1 MSDSELDFDVVV
13 VGCGTTGLTLARLL
27 TRAGVRVAVVDRW
40 RLPVSYPRATH
51 LDDETMRVFQTLG
64 LAHMEPGFT
73 GVGFY
78 RFIDPQGRVVMEF
91 DMHLGLTAQGWQSDY
106 MFQQPDWESV
116 MRGLVQESSF
126 GTSFYGFQLLELE
139 DTGEAAHLLLREASS
154 GEETRISASYVVG
167 CDGANSTVRRL
178 MASEQIDFNATHRSL
193 IVDIKPF
200 VRSENLPDNLDSFI
214 RGGIRNPITY
224 LSIAQGQLR
233 FEWLLRPDD
242 DAREFERV
250 NRVYELLSE
259 WFRPSEYRIA
269 RADVYQWRAVL
280 SDPWRNGR
288 LFIAGDACHEM
299 PPHLGQGMCSGIRDA
314 TNLAWKL
321 PLVIRGEASPDL
333 LDTYESERSPHVRVI
348 VETAGMMANQI
359 EGMEEL
365 PPHIEPPPVEE
376 RGAIRP
382 PMGPGIFNDGDRW
395 AGVLSEQPSLADGTL
410 LDDVVGFQFALV
422 GNDATLGDVTGD
434 AEAALRALGIRV
446 VCESSGEVEAWLGRL
461 EVGAVLVRPDRYVYG
476 TATTPAE
483 VGNLISRLEAQLLRH
498 ESAVSK

>member
-1 MSDSELDFDVVV
+1 MSDAKRDFDVVV

-27 TRAGVRVAVVDRW
+27 TSAGVRVAVVDRW

-51 LDDETMRVFQTLG
+51 LDDEIMRVFQTLG

-78 RFIDPQGRVVMEF
+78 RFVDPKGRVVMEF
-91 DMHLGLTAQGWQSDY
+91 DMHLGLTTQGWQSDY
-106 MFQQPDWESV
+106 MFQQPDWESA
-116 MRGLVQESSF
+116 MRGLVQESSV
-126 GTSFYGFQLLELE
+126 GTTFFGFQLLEVE
-139 DTGEAAHLLLREASS
+139 DTGEAAHLLLREGSS

-167 CDGANSTVRRL
+167 CDGANSAVRRL
-178 MASEQIDFNATHRSL
+178 MASEQIDFHATHRSL

-200 VRSENLPDNLDSFI
+200 VSSPNLPDNLDSFI

-242 DAREFERV
+242 DANEFERP
-250 NRVYELLSE
+250 NRIYELLSE

-280 SDPWRNGR
+280 SDPWRDGR
-288 LFIAGDACHEM
+288 IFIAGDACHEM
-299 PPHLGQGMCSGIRDA
+299 PPHLGQGMCSGVRDA

-359 EGMEEL
+359 EAMEEL

-395 AGVLSEQPSLADGTL
+395 AGTLAEQPRLADGTL
-410 LDDVVGFQFALV
+410 LDDVVGFRFALV
-422 GNDATLGDVTGD
+422 GNPANLGDISQES
-434 AEAALRALGIRV
+434 EALLDRLDVRV
-446 VCESSGEVEAWLGRL
+446 VSDSSAEVEAWLGRL
-461 EVGAVLVRPDRYVYG
+461 EVGAVLVRPDRYVCG
-476 TATTPAE
+476 TATSPSEAAD
-483 VGNLISRLEAQLLRH
+483 LITRLESQLLKH
-498 ESAVSK
+498 ETAVS